1 MKNIVLLFIFTA
13 LFCFKMPAQDKASI
27 ESQRLMDLFKK
38 LEGTYQ
44 LQIINSRDKTELPL
58 YLMDTIQMK
67 RHATDV
73 VYHKYKSNVRLMI
86 PPFIMINQKDFK
98 PLDRII
104 HISSE
109 K

>member
-1 MKNIVLLFIFTA
+1 MKHTFFLLA
-13 LFCFKMPAQDKASI
+13 LLICFKMPAQDKSKA
-27 ESQRLMDLFKK
+27 ESQRLMNLLQK

-58 YLMDTIQMK
+58 YLMDTIQAK
-67 RHATDV
+67 RHITDV
-73 VYHKYKSNVRLMI
+73 VYYKYKGNVRLMI
-86 PPFIMINQKDFK
+86 LPFAEINKKDFK
-98 PLDRII
+98 RLERVV